1 MTNLQAYYNGSS
13 IQTVEDYKFEKD
25 QRLIITV
32 LDDNESGR
40 KAGIKS
46 LRGSLAKYANPNL
59 IDKEKDAWEMAVKEK
74 YDIR

>member
-32 LDDNESGR
+32 LDDNESDR
-40 KAGIKS
+40 KAGIKA